1 LIRFQ
6 VHLEGMMRK
15 YAKMEE
21 FNFKKQGIITG
32 LECTCQDFKEQQLVV
47 HIEFDK
53 EKQSLTAQSQD

>member
-1 LIRFQ
+1 
-6 VHLEGMMRK
+6 MMRK